1 MPLFT
6 VTDFL
11 SNDFSEVLHYCNMR
25 NFPNNTSNK
34 AKKEEIINKI
44 NEHITKFF
52 LLDEEMDFLVCE
64 INEHSIE
71 IDTVYKVLD
80 KIMVEV
86 DKDIKEIPIDI
97 LSFTDLDLKMSIKG
111 NVIEPAVLQEC
122 NIQEPEKVEREPL
135 ISKAQLKILQDIS
148 YKIVLYINKKIN
160 DSLVCSNVLED
171 LVNNKAFDA
180 GVVNM
185 LISNKLKA
193 YHEKLHGIV
202 MKIVVLGYPQ
212 LGIPKNEPI
221 FDFED
226 ESFDNVMTWEEITED
241 FTDEFTKE
249 YDDWLN
255 GDQLA
260 VDSFFKALRNNE
272 TTIEEDI

>member
-11 SNDFSEVLHYCNMR
+11 SNDFSEVLNYCNIR

-34 AKKEEIINKI
+34 AKKEEIINQI
-44 NEHITKFF
+44 NQHITKFF

-71 IDTVYKVLD
+71 IETVYKVLD

-148 YKIVLYINKKIN
+148 YKIVLYINNKNN
-160 DSLVCSNVLED
+160 DSLV
-171 LVNNKAFDA
+171 
-180 GVVNM
+180 
-185 LISNKLKA
+185 
-193 YHEKLHGIV
+193 
-202 MKIVVLGYPQ
+202 
-212 LGIPKNEPI
+212 
-221 FDFED
+221 
-226 ESFDNVMTWEEITED
+226 
-241 FTDEFTKE
+241 
-249 YDDWLN
+249 
-255 GDQLA
+255 
-260 VDSFFKALRNNE
+260 R
-272 TTIEEDI
+272 